1 MHIYGIQSAA
11 MIDHHIVTGSTAV
24 SRSRNRSIRRSHDRS
39 ASGRTDVNSFMIGRS
54 ASHRRHTRPIITG
67 HTRTAR
73 TRPGKHTSGI
83 MVILF
88 TGSSLLCL
96 NAPDLGNDLLL
107 RLNLRSIII
116 RVALCRINVS
126 LNSGKFRLPLLHKR
140 CN

>member
-1 MHIYGIQSAA
+1 
-11 MIDHHIVTGSTAV
+11 
-24 SRSRNRSIRRSHDRS
+24 
-39 ASGRTDVNSFMIGRS
+39 
-54 ASHRRHTRPIITG
+54 
-67 HTRTAR
+67 
-73 TRPGKHTSGI
+73 

-116 RVALCRINVS
+116 RVALCRINVP

>member
-1 MHIYGIQSAA
+1 
-11 MIDHHIVTGSTAV
+11 
-24 SRSRNRSIRRSHDRS
+24 
-39 ASGRTDVNSFMIGRS
+39 
-54 ASHRRHTRPIITG
+54 
-67 HTRTAR
+67 
-73 TRPGKHTSGI
+73 

-126 LNSGKFRLPLLHKR
+126 LNSANRFLLYKYTLV
-140 CN
+140 